1 MEACQLPGSLIGKPP
16 LEYFCPTSVAILAGP
31 ESCNRGLTK
40 ILQCGFGHFRHRGW
54 HRCFDWGLTVTEI
67 LQIKNAARLFL
78 EWKTQLDFLI
88 VYLGTTFVSPFLNF
102 SSPFNVVVWFA
113 FTFQSCTHIHRP
125 CINQAHHRHAYI
137 HTYIVNVHACIHTF
151 INLNRLFWGIS
162 GLGVYNSISNS
173 NFTLTSN
180 SSYHFQHLFNN
191 SGSEG
196 LLATKWL
203 VANTHTTYSHTNS
216 RYTHESHAC
225 MWGCSDISNISNGR
239 LCACVHACVLASW
252 VSNGN

>member
-1 MEACQLPGSLIGKPP
+1 MSSFGLHLPSK
-16 LEYFCPTSVAILAGP
+16 VAH
-31 ESCNRGLTK
+31 TY
-40 ILQCGFGHFRHRGW
+40 
-54 HRCFDWGLTVTEI
+54 TV
-67 LQIKNAARLFL
+67 
-78 EWKTQLDFLI
+78 
-88 VYLGTTFVSPFLNF
+88 
-102 SSPFNVVVWFA
+102 
-113 FTFQSCTHIHRP
+113 HRP

-203 VANTHTTYSHTNS
+203 VANTHTTYIHTHS
-216 RYTHESHAC
+216 RYTQAC
-225 MWGCSDISNISNGR
+225 C
-239 LCACVHACVLASW
+239 LLLLK
-252 VSNGN
+252 

>member
-1 MEACQLPGSLIGKPP
+1 MKD
-16 LEYFCPTSVAILAGP
+16 SV
-31 ESCNRGLTK
+31 
-40 ILQCGFGHFRHRGW
+40 
-54 HRCFDWGLTVTEI
+54 V
-67 LQIKNAARLFL
+67 
-78 EWKTQLDFLI
+78 FLI

-137 HTYIVNVHACIHTF
+137 HTYIVNVHACIHTY
-151 INLNRLFWGIS
+151 INRQPSIIPFLILILLWLPIPILFC
-162 GLGVYNSISNS
+162 
-173 NFTLTSN
+173 
-180 SSYHFQHLFNN
+180 YHFQHLFNN

-203 VANTHTTYSHTNS
+203 VANTHTTYIHTHS

-239 LCACVHACVLASW
+239 LCACVRACVLASW